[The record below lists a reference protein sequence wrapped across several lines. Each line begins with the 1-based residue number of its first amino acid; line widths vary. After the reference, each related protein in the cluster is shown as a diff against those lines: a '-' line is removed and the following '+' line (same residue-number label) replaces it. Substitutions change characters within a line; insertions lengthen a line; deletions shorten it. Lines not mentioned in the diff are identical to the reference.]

1 MPQSIYGQYCP
12 VARAA
17 EVIAERWTP
26 LVVRELL
33 CGSRRFS
40 ELQRGLPLMSKS
52 VLMQRLRGLERNGVV
67 TSRVQTSGR
76 GRRYELTPAGEDLA
90 PIIEL
95 FGRWGH
101 RWVRKPVSRG
111 ELDAGLLLWDMARST
126 KQSALPQRRTV
137 VRVDLKGVPREPRGR
152 AAYWILLDRGD
163 SHMCFEP
170 PAPEADLDV
179 EAELAALTD
188 YWLGHTTLA
197 REIVAGRIRLRGPR
211 ELVRAFPAWF
221 GVAGHASKRTRWT
234 ATPPTA

>member
-1 MPQSIYGQYCP
+1 MTSIYGQYCP

-17 EVIAERWTP
+17 EVLAERWTP

-40 ELQRGLPLMSKS
+40 ELQRGLPSVSKS
-52 VLMQRLRGLERNGVV
+52 VLMQRLRSLERNGVV
-67 TSRVQTSGR
+67 ESRPQARGR
-76 GRRYELTPAGEDLA
+76 GREFCLTPAGEDLA

-101 RWVRKPVSRG
+101 RWVRKPVTRG

-126 KQSALPQRRTV
+126 KRSSLPQRRTV
-137 VRVDLKGVPREPRGR
+137 VRVDLTGVPREPRKR
-152 AAYWILLDRGD
+152 ATYWILLDRGD
-163 SHMCFEP
+163 SHMCFDP
-170 PAPEADLDV
+170 PAPQADLELEAD
-179 EAELAALTD
+179 LAALTD

-211 ELVRAFPAWF
+211 ELVRAFPGWF
-221 GVAGHASKRTRWT
+221 GVAGHAANRTRWT
-234 ATPPTA
+234 AKTPRA

>member
-1 MPQSIYGQYCP
+1 MSQSIYGQYCP

-17 EVIAERWTP
+17 EVLAERWTP

-52 VLMQRLRGLERNGVV
+52 VLMQRLRSLESNGVV
-67 TSRVQTSGR
+67 TSCVQTSGR
-76 GRRYELTPAGEDLA
+76 GRSYELTPAGADLA

-101 RWVRKPVSRG
+101 RWVRKPVTRG
-111 ELDAGLLLWDMARST
+111 ELDAGLLLWDMGRNT
-126 KQSALPQRRTV
+126 KAAALPQRRTV
-137 VRVDLKGVPREPRGR
+137 VRIDLTGVPREPRGR
-152 AAYWILLDRGD
+152 RSYWILLDRGD
-163 SHMCFEP
+163 SHVCFEP
-170 PAPEADLDV
+170 PAPEADLEV

-211 ELVRAFPAWF
+211 ELVRAFPSWF
-221 GVAGHASKRTRWT
+221 GVAGHTARRTRWT
-234 ATPPTA
+234 KKPPTA